1 MKRKIQMIYNVCTM
15 AGEYQVQNQRFW
27 RRNFLRLEKAIGAA
41 REQHAEMA
49 DDERY
54 TLVVADN
61 DNVFF
66 LIHQGEEYTQASK
79 PTALEKA
86 DELVTLADE
95 N

>member
-1 MKRKIQMIYNVCTM
+1 M

-27 RRNFLRLEKAIGAA
+27 RKNFMVLEKAIGAA
-41 REQHAEMA
+41 RQQHAEMA
-49 DDERY
+49 NDERF
-54 TLVVADN
+54 TLVVAED

-66 LIHQGEEYTQASK
+66 LLHQGEEYTQTST

-86 DELVTLADE
+86 DELGTLADE